1 MKIALIVLLGLV
13 GVIII
18 GAVVAGPYLSDGLSF
33 LAPKQQGIKV
43 RMENVQPRRLVET
56 IKAPGK
62 IEPHTKVDLSAEV
75 SARIEELPFREG
87 QVVAKGDVVV
97 KLDDDSFAAS
107 LASAEARRDG
117 EMFRFQSEQSR
128 LTGLLSSQSFAKKE
142 LERKQKLYDTGDL
155 SRQELDNAQQRVD
168 DMQAQVDSSKHS
180 ISVIESSMAGAKA
193 DIDQSKQMLAKT
205 VILAPMDGL
214 ITALNAEVGE
224 VVMVGTMNNP
234 GTVIMTIADLSRM
247 ILKAEVSETDIAKI
261 AVGQPSKVHI
271 NAYRDQVFSGSVTQI
286 ALQRTEKLDGTG
298 YFETE
303 VEIDLRGSR
312 ILSGLIANVD
322 IEIAAH
328 DGLAVES
335 QAIVDRSVE
344 ELPDAIKRDNPL
356 VDMAKKTTTVVY
368 RAVNGKAVCTP
379 VKRGPNDDTHSV
391 VVAGLNDG
399 DKVVVGPYKVLEK
412 LKHEE
417 LVTDES
423 AEKKADG
430 KAKPAEDKKDDAAVT
445 VSVGP

>member
-1 MKIALIVLLGLV
+1 
-13 GVIII
+13 
-18 GAVVAGPYLSDGLSF
+18 VVS
-33 LAPKQQGIKV
+33 
-43 RMENVQPRRLVET
+43 
-56 IKAPGK
+56 
-62 IEPHTKVDLSAEV
+62 
-75 SARIEELPFREG
+75 
-87 QVVAKGDVVV
+87 KGDVVV
-97 KLDDDSFAAS
+97 KLDDRNLAAA

-117 EMFRFQSEQSR
+117 EMFRLQSEQSR
-128 LTGLLSSQSFAKKE
+128 LTGVLSAQSFAKKE
-142 LERKQKLYDTGDL
+142 LERKQSLYDSGDL
-155 SRQELDNAQQRVD
+155 SRQDLDNAQQRVD

-180 ISVIESSMAGAKA
+180 ISVIESSMAAAKA

-205 VILAPMDGL
+205 VILSPMDGL

-261 AVGQPSKVHI
+261 LVGQPCKVHI

-286 ALQRTEKLDGTG
+286 ALQRTNNLDGTG

-322 IEIAAH
+322 IEIANH

-335 QAIVDRSVE
+335 QAVVDRSVE
-344 ELPDAIKRDNPL
+344 DLPESIKRENAL

-379 VKRGPNDDTHSV
+379 VKRGANDDTHSV
-391 VVAGLNDG
+391 VLAGLSES
-399 DKVVVGPYKVLEK
+399 DKVIVGPYKVLEK
-412 LKHEE
+412 LKHDE
-417 LVTDES
+417 LVMDET
-423 AEKKADG
+423 ADKKANG
-430 KAKPAEDKKDDAAVT
+430 RPEPSESKEAEEAAVT
-445 VSVGP
+445 VSVGS